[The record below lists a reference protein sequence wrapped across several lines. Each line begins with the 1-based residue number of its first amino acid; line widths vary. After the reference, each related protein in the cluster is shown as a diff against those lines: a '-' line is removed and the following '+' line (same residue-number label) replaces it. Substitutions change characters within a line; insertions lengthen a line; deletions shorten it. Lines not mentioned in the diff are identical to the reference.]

1 MLLETMDSPG
11 GDVIIYSQNITD
23 PENNFK
29 IIFKNDPQ
37 KRQRKIPFKDV
48 CDYVNEYVSKNLIA
62 YRLLTSVSSFDI
74 ESPKYGHTVLINGYP
89 ELIFFDPLF
98 AIMELEAFTDKL
110 DLENI
115 RFRIQQVGLTTM
127 SRKKNVANYAE
138 VYSIDLEAD
147 EAKYQNDKV
156 FVEAYFVHSKKI
168 PAKKSNDKALKKPG
182 TKKPHFERLTSLL
195 PEDKTADI
203 QKPVRERQPEEDD
216 KVQHNIVEVEGS
228 TAASFNLMH
237 IGESPIVKEWNENS
251 TVGEKSETDK
261 SNEQIPEVPKG
272 KSMIEIFKSP
282 VSLKKMLDE
291 REEKQHVLK
300 LERKNL

>member
-37 KRQRKIPFKDV
+37 KRQRRIPFQDV
-48 CDYVNEYVSKNLIA
+48 SNYVNEYVSKNLIA
-62 YRLLTSVSSFDI
+62 YRLLTSVSSFEI
-74 ESPKYGHTVLINGYP
+74 ENPKYGHTILINGYP

-110 DLENI
+110 NLEDI

-168 PAKKSNDKALKKPG
+168 PAQKSKDKTLKQPGAKKL
-182 TKKPHFERLTSLL
+182 HYERLISLL
-195 PEDKTADI
+195 PEDKSADR
-203 QKPVRERQPEEDD
+203 QQPVSESQP
-216 KVQHNIVEVEGS
+216 KAANMVRHNIIEVEGS
-228 TAASFNLMH
+228 VVTSFNLMH
-237 IGESPIVKEWNENS
+237 AGESPIVKEWKENS
-251 TVGEKSETDK
+251 TVEAGSETGK
-261 SNEQIPEVPKG
+261 TEEQIPKVPKG

-282 VSLKKMLDE
+282 VSLKKLLDE